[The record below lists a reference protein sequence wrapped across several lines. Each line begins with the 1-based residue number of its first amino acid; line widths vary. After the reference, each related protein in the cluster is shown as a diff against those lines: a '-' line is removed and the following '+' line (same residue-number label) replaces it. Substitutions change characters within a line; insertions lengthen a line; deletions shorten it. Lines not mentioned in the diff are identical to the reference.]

1 MPAPLPIDKPPYNF
15 RKPVR
20 ISITLSYQSW
30 QHLVTRSDNE
40 GRSIS
45 NLSAYLIERAL
56 SLL

>member
-1 MPAPLPIDKPPYNF
+1 MPSPLPIDNTPYNF

-20 ISITLSYQSW
+20 ISITLPYQSW
-30 QHLVTRSDNE
+30 QHLVARSDNE

>member
-1 MPAPLPIDKPPYNF
+1 MVSNLPIDNTPYSF

-20 ISITLSYQSW
+20 ISITLSYHSW
-30 QHLVTRSDNE
+30 HHLVTRSDNE

>member
-1 MPAPLPIDKPPYNF
+1 MPAPLPIDKPPFHF

-30 QHLVTRSDNE
+30 HHLVARSDNE

>member
-1 MPAPLPIDKPPYNF
+1 MVSNLPIDKTPYNF

>member
-1 MPAPLPIDKPPYNF
+1 MPAPLPIDNTPYSF

-20 ISITLSYQSW
+20 ISITLPYQSW
-30 QHLVTRSDNE
+30 HHLVTRSDNE

>member
-1 MPAPLPIDKPPYNF
+1 VPAPLPIGSTSYNF

-30 QHLVTRSDNE
+30 HHLVTRSDNE